1 MPQLKK
7 HKHVPTMIASALAA
21 LLVLTG
27 CTAKDS
33 GNSAPSAAD
42 SAEDPAEETSGGDAS
57 ENQPDGSLLPKA
69 EGTTQYPLVLDTW
82 AGETTLEERPER
94 VAVIGFN
101 SNLDVMESLDAIPV
115 YALTEDPW
123 PWRSEEFVESIEHVD
138 TATRGDDIQFETIA
152 STQPDLIIASNF
164 IFEEADYELLAEIAP
179 VLESPEQMSGDQVDW
194 RETSR
199 AVGEALDLSAAAEET
214 ITSAEEEITQ
224 IAESHPEFAGKTIT
238 IGNDY
243 SAEWGLS
250 YYTVAGG
257 TAEHAITEY
266 LGFAPNPQA
275 ENFVDEDV
283 VSDENLGML
292 DGDALVIIY
301 ADKETREA
309 REAMPL
315 FQSIPAVADG
325 RYVGLTYDEDNPTVL
340 TNNDGEEIE
349 GANAVWVLRRGESA
363 LSLPWAL
370 DVVANNW
377 LADIDFS

>member
-1 MPQLKK
+1 MSQFKT
-7 HKHVPTMIASALAA
+7 HKRVPTIVATALAA

-27 CTAKDS
+27 CSTDDS
-33 GNSAPSAAD
+33 GNSESTAADATDSAAD
-42 SAEDPAEETSGGDAS
+42 ESSGD
-57 ENQPDGSLLPKA
+57 ENSQQQSGESLLPEA

-94 VAVIGFN
+94 VAIIGFN
-101 SNLDVMESLDAIPV
+101 SNLDVMESLDAVPV

-164 IFEEADYELLAEIAP
+164 IFEEADYERLAAIAP

-199 AVGEALDLSAAAEET
+199 AVGEALDLSTAAEET
-214 ITSAEEEITQ
+214 ITAAEKEITQ
-224 IAESHPEFAGKTIT
+224 IAKSHPEFAGKTIT
-238 IGNDY
+238 VGNDY
-243 SAEWGLS
+243 GAEWGLS

-257 TAEHAITEY
+257 TAEHAMTEY

-301 ADKETREA
+301 ADEETREA

-325 RYVGLTYDEDNPTVL
+325 RYVGLTFDEDNPTVL
-340 TNNDGEEIE
+340 ANNDGEEIE

-363 LSLPWAL
+363 ISLPWAL